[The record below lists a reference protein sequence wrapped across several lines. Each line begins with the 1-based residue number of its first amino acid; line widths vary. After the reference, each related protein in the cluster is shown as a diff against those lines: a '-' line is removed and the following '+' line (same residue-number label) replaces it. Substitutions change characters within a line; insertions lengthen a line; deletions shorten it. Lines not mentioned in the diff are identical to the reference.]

1 MKNGDFLLAMLVYQ
15 RVDVIDA
22 YPHSHEISDSQLL

>member
-1 MKNGDFLLAMLVYQ
+1 MVIFIAMAMLVYQ

-22 YPHSHEISDSQLL
+22 YPHSHDISDSQLL